1 MKIFLL
7 LLTTITF
14 LLADSSSFEQCKV
27 KIKDAGVIKQDTLY
41 IPLENSKALL
51 YSKTLPKTK
60 IYKQDTKNNLYIV
73 DDTSNFKYPFKL
85 NRSSTNL
92 FASVDENMAM
102 IGNFFKEKDTQVGFS
117 ACVSE
122 PSLILT
128 PCCAIEG
135 LITHSGVITKETIE
149 KFLVATPEAPKKV
162 IEEPKKTTQTTKKP
176 KNDINDVSKEGL
188 NIQGLVFN
196 QKLEVISIEPS
207 AKKYGLK
214 LGDRLLKMGNS
225 YVQNYKE
232 ANLLAKSLKKG
243 ETILVQRENFQF
255 FVKLN

>member
-14 LLADSSSFEQCKV
+14 LLADSSSFEQCKA

-162 IEEPKKTTQTTKKP
+162 TQTTKNP
-176 KNDINDVSKEGL
+176 KNDISNANQEGL

-232 ANLLAKSLKKG
+232 ATLLAKSLKKG